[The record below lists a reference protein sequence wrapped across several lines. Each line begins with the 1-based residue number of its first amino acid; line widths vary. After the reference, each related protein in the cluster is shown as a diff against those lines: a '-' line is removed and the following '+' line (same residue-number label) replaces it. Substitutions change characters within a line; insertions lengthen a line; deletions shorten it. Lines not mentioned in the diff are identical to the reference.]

1 MAALDT
7 VGKVVGYA
15 RVLLQD
21 ILEPYRYPTV
31 DLIDALNA
39 GLLDARRLR
48 PDLFLYTPTDVP
60 FYVTDIYMV
69 GIPENPPLPTVLD
82 EAITID
88 QQYRLAL
95 VYFIVGTA
103 QFRDEEDVQ
112 DARAAMYM
120 LKFTSMLTEP
130 MMPQSVARQRA

>member
-7 VGKVVGYA
+7 VGKIIGYV
-15 RVLLQD
+15 RTLLQD
-21 ILEPYRYPTV
+21 TYEPAYRYPTA

-48 PDLFLYTPTDVP
+48 PDLFLYTSTDVP
-60 FYVTDIYMV
+60 FYT
-69 GIPENPPLPTVLD
+69 TAD
-82 EAITID
+82 EVIDLD

-95 VYFIVGTA
+95 VYFILGTA

-112 DARAAMYM
+112 DARAAAFM
-120 LKFTSMLTEP
+120 LKFTSMLIEP
-130 MMPQSVARQRA
+130 MMPQSIAR